1 MFVTWLFGEGDC
13 RESAVS
19 VYTTPLSDPADNKC
33 ATGRISGEGEADQQ
47 EGQGWSI
54 IMLFTFWNFAD
65 HCGFNFQED
74 LKSQNHILDTF
85 MHSIKKVMTDF
96 NVLAEA

>member
-1 MFVTWLFGEGDC
+1 MGL
-13 RESAVS
+13 
-19 VYTTPLSDPADNKC
+19 
-33 ATGRISGEGEADQQ
+33 
-47 EGQGWSI
+47 
-54 IMLFTFWNFAD
+54 
-65 HCGFNFQED
+65 NFQKD